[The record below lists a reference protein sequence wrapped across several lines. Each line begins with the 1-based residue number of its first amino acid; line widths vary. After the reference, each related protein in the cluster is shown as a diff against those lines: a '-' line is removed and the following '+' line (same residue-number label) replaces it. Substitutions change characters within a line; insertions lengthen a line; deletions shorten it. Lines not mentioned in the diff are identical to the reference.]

1 MITLLFYIAQEVMG
15 DSQRQALLDPPDRN
29 PLEEAMVRTDLETT
43 TTTTTTT
50 TRDCLPD
57 IEGPNK
63 KET

>member
-50 TRDCLPD
+50 RDGLPD